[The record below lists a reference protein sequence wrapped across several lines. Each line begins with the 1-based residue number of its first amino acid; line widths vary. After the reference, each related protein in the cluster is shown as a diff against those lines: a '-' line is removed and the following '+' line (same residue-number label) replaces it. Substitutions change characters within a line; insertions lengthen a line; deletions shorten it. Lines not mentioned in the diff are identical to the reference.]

1 VLIAVVT
8 GIGVVVAVVLI
19 DGKVEVTGAALR
31 LVLVFAAVALGDT
44 VRSRQALRAAARER
58 SDRQERERQDEADRR
73 AAAERLEIAQELH
86 DTLAH
91 SLVAINVRS
100 SVALD
105 LEGSQDPHEAL
116 QDIKQVSVTALLDL
130 RTTLELLREPKDAA
144 PTAPSLDLD
153 GLPGLVAHTQAT
165 GLHADLD
172 VDLGGAAIP
181 SAIGTAAYRIVQESL
196 TNVLRHAN
204 ATRAH
209 VHIHAEPDQLE
220 VEIIDDGQADSADA
234 SPGLGLRG
242 MVERSAALGGRISAG
257 PLRDRGWRVHAML
270 PLGGRNGSAS

>member
-1 VLIAVVT
+1 M
-8 GIGVVVAVVLI
+8 
-19 DGKVEVTGAALR
+19 
-31 LVLVFAAVALGDT
+31 
-44 VRSRQALRAAARER
+44 
-58 SDRQERERQDEADRR
+58 
-73 AAAERLEIAQELH
+73 
-86 DTLAH
+86 AH

-116 QDIKQVSVTALLDL
+116 QDIKQASVTALRDL

-144 PTAPSLDLD
+144 PTAPPLDLD
-153 GLPGLVAHTQAT
+153 GLPGLLAHTQAT
-165 GLHADLD
+165 GLRADLD

-181 SAIGTAAYRIVQESL
+181 SAIGTAAYRIVQEAL

-209 VHIHAEPDQLE
+209 VRVHAEPDQLD
-220 VEIIDDGQADSADA
+220 VEIIDDGQADSSDA

-242 MVERSAALGGRISAG
+242 MVERSTTLGGRISAG
-257 PLRDRGWRVHAML
+257 PLQDRGWRVHAML
-270 PLGGRNGSAS
+270 PLAGRNGSAS